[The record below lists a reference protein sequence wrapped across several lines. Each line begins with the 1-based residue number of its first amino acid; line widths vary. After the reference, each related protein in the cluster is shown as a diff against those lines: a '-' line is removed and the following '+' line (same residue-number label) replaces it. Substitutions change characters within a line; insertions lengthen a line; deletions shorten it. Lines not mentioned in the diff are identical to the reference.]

1 MRHLGEIRAMMLSE
15 RDLIESIFE
24 TALRGCDVN
33 VSARRDALWDA
44 ASCLLADVLRSADP
58 FTRERLLRGLVAEL
72 RDSIAKIDQLLKPRP
87 NTAPRNP
94 FLH

>member
-1 MRHLGEIRAMMLSE
+1 MMLSDRALME
-15 RDLIESIFE
+15 LIFE
-24 TALRGCDVN
+24 TVLRGCDGN
-33 VSARRDALWDA
+33 VSARRNALWDA
-44 ASCLLADVLRSADP
+44 ASCILADVLRSADP